1 MNIASHIIGYIGKP
15 TSEDFE
21 EFPNTI
27 KTGIVG
33 KSGVEK
39 YYENQLSGKAGEVV
53 FKGDEIVDF
62 ILLNQ
67 EKIFI

>member
-21 EFPNTI
+21 EYPDTI
-27 KTGIVG
+27 KNGIVG

-39 YYENQLSGKAGEVV
+39 YYENQLSGKAGEIV
-53 FKGDEIVDF
+53 FKGDEDYRF
-62 ILLNQ
+62 CSS
-67 EKIFI
+67 